1 MPEFIG
7 TVWKLTAYS
16 DPRGKL
22 VSVLPGT
29 QPTATF
35 DTNGFVTGSGGCN
48 AYSTVFQSAAM
59 TLVFI
64 GPIAATRVICEQPVM
79 DQEEGYLW
87 ALPRS
92 TAYRFEGEQL
102 VLVRSGGGRLAEFS
116 H

>member
-1 MPEFIG
+1 LIG
-7 TVWKLTAYS
+7 PVWKLTAYS
-16 DPRGKL
+16 DPRGNL
-22 VSVLPGT
+22 VSVLPGM

-35 DTNGFVTGSGGCN
+35 DSNGFVTGSGGCN
-48 AYSTVFQSAAM
+48 AYSTVFQAVAM

-64 GPIAATRVICEQPVM
+64 GPIAATHLICEQAVM

-87 ALPRS
+87 ALPAS

-102 VLVRSGGGRLAEFS
+102 VLVQSGGARLAEYS